1 MGTQRGEWAVGLEEL
16 SNWFEESGTYLV
28 EMVLATD
35 TDWDR
40 YESMHWWTLERW
52 MRENADNPI
61 VEDLKTWMD
70 NNRRNY
76 FRYERPLCDWGVF
89 VLRLK

>member
-1 MGTQRGEWAVGLEEL
+1 MGTQRGEWAVGLDEITAI
-16 SNWFEESGTYLV
+16 FEDSGTHLV

-40 YESMHWWTLERW
+40 YESKHWWAYERW
-52 MRENADNPI
+52 MRENADDPEFDKVLAFARNS
-61 VEDLKTWMD
+61 
-70 NNRRNY
+70 RQNY

-89 VLRLK
+89 ILRLK